1 MALWSFVKKVRMKKT
16 IILFS
21 LFCMTAAYG
30 QKLSTRDSISIFY
43 DSLIY
48 QLKTNYLH
56 SETTD
61 WESVIPIKQQALESS
76 SFGESLSQCTDLFDA
91 IDGSHLNIFSDHGWY
106 KWSKGRQYKQEDF
119 NLNFLAEYE
128 AQPGFEVKVLAD
140 KYGYILLPGMLMI
153 DLPQDSIDM
162 EAQRMYDEIMKVAS
176 TTPLK
181 GWIIDLR
188 FNIGGNVFPMLA
200 ALYHFLGN
208 NPMYMSVDK
217 DRVVHELTK
226 LENGTVYDDRKS
238 MATIIPKD
246 DADIKIPVALIT
258 GILTASSGEL
268 VAVSFKGR
276 QNVQIIGEPTAGMLT
291 GNTLTQL
298 PFDVKLTLTSGYLA
312 DRKANYE
319 PKIIPDIPV
328 IKEANFQDI
337 SLDTNIVEAIK
348 FIESVDVVK

>member
-1 MALWSFVKKVRMKKT
+1 MWSFVKKGQMKNA
-16 IILFS
+16 IIIFFLFI
-21 LFCMTAAYG
+21 TTTAYG
-30 QKLSTRDSISIFY
+30 QELSTRDSISIFY
-43 DSLIY
+43 DSLID
-48 QLKTNYLH
+48 QLKSNYIYKERTN
-56 SETTD
+56 
-61 WESVIPIKQQALESS
+61 WESINPIKQNAMESS
-76 SFGESLSQCTDLFDA
+76 SFEESLSYCTALFDT
-91 IDGSHLNIFSDHGWY
+91 INGSHLNIFSDYGWY

-119 NLNFLAEYE
+119 NLNFLTEYE
-128 AQPGFEVKVLAD
+128 AQPGFEVKVLKD
-140 KYGYILLPGMLMI
+140 QYGYILLPGMLMI

-162 EAQRMYDEIMKVAS
+162 ESQRMYDKIMEVVS
-176 TTPLK
+176 TTTLK

-208 NPMYMSVDK
+208 NSVYMSLDK
-217 DRVVHELTK
+217 DGVVQELTK
-226 LENGTVYDDRKS
+226 LENGAVYDDRKN
-238 MATIIPKD
+238 MATIIPKQQ
-246 DADIKIPVALIT
+246 ADIKTPVALIT

-268 VAVSFKGR
+268 VAVSFNGR

-319 PKIIPDIPV
+319 PKIIPHIPV

-337 SLDTNIVEAIK
+337 SLDTNIIEAIK
-348 FIESVDVVK
+348 FIESVVVDK